1 MARKVKVR
9 RVRKTLYVSIP
20 KRFVEQL
27 RLSAGDVLQVS
38 ATRDGLLLSPYDPDV
53 ERAVE
58 AYERLYRRYRGELRA
73 LPW

>member
-9 RVRKTLYVSIP
+9 QVRKTLYVSIP

-38 ATRDGLLLSPYDPDV
+38 VTRDGLLLSPYDRDV
-53 ERAVE
+53 ERAIK
-58 AYERLYRRYRGELRA
+58 AYERMYRRYRSELRA